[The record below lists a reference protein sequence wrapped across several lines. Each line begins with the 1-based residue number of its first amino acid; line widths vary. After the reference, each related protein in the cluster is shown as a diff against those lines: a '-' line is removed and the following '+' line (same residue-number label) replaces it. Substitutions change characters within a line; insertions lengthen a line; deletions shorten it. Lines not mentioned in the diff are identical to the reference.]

1 MSDLL
6 KKLKSVD
13 ALLPTEVYSEL
24 YKIVVKTKPNIIL
37 EVGTAHGGATI
48 AMALGAQSNNKNCK
62 IFTIDTFES
71 LDDIPSSRAKF
82 GSKIA
87 NTEIV
92 ERNFANAGVSDLIE
106 LFVGRSEE
114 FPSEKKLSKI
124 DVLMLDADGRID
136 RDLILYKDYLRDDT
150 VIIIDDISGG
160 PKLSHSLGNFSID
173 LKHVA
178 VESLLKQ
185 LTTNQIIHVDY
196 VVKNTAI
203 CRPIRPDEW
212 TCEMLMHH
220 AIVAYRNLVFT
231 KISKK
236 LFLKRFVLVSIK
248 NNRVMKM
255 LLPIFKLP
263 FNVIKYVKNF

>member
-1 MSDLL
+1 MSDIIERL
-6 KKLKSVD
+6 KNVD
-13 ALLPTEVYSEL
+13 ALLPAEVYSEL
-24 YKIVVKTKPNIIL
+24 YQIVAKTKPHTIL

-48 AMALGAQSNNKNCK
+48 AMALAAQSTNGNCR
-62 IFTIDTFES
+62 IFTIDTLES

-82 GSKIA
+82 GNRIA
-87 NTEIV
+87 NKEIV
-92 ERNFANAGVSDLIE
+92 ERNFENAGVSDLIE

-114 FPSEKKLSKI
+114 FPAEQKLSKI
-124 DVLMLDADGRID
+124 DILVLDADGRID
-136 RDLILYKDYLRDDT
+136 RDLILYKDYLSDDT
-150 VIIIDDISGG
+150 VIIIDDIDGG
-160 PKLSHSLGNFSID
+160 PKLSRSLNNLSID

-178 VESLLKQ
+178 VQSLLKQ

-231 KISKK
+231 KISEK